1 MNVTVNSFYLIKGI
15 THREPPQVV
24 GQRFSVNVPHRFVVH
39 TYKRFTFCDHCGSL
53 LYGLFKQGLQCE
65 VCSMNVHKRCQKNV
79 ANNCGIDVKKMALI
93 LNEMGISPDKQGASR
108 RITKYNPSGESS
120 NAAENA
126 ECGAFTNEGL
136 RSLAECDDVKKESS
150 CDHLVA
156 LAGDNR
162 TGKLGLNDFNF
173 IKVLGKGSFGKVML
187 AEKKGTDECYAVK
200 VLKKDAIIQDDDVD
214 CTMTEKRILALAAKH
229 PFLTALHS
237 CFQTPVSF
245 RAFYGDDVFFFHP
258 CYSTRIGYFL

>member
-1 MNVTVNSFYLIKGI
+1 M
-15 THREPPQVV
+15 
-24 GQRFSVNVPHRFVVH
+24 H

-79 ANNCGIDVKKMALI
+79 ANNCGINTKQMAAI
-93 LNEMGISPDKQGASR
+93 LNEMGISPDKQGAPRRSKYLNQTPGECSGGSGGAGGGGGNELLGSSGDGDDFKGCLDDAKKDSSQQFEGITDDSR
-108 RITKYNPSGESS
+108 SGKY
-120 NAAENA
+120 
-126 ECGAFTNEGL
+126 
-136 RSLAECDDVKKESS
+136 
-150 CDHLVA
+150 
-156 LAGDNR
+156 
-162 TGKLGLNDFNF
+162 GLNDFNF

-187 AEKKGTDECYAVK
+187 AEKKGTDEVYAVK

-237 CFQTPVSF
+237 CFQTPV
-245 RAFYGDDVFFFHP
+245 GVFFK
-258 CYSTRIGYFL
+258 IGNNRFLP